1 MGGTEEAMT
10 DGNGL
15 CNKNKTRGRAS
26 PVCDW
31 HRKDNGGIQLNNIKG
46 TMCILGKICIRGVYQ
61 PV

>member
-31 HRKDNGGIQLNNIKG
+31 HRKDNGGIQLNN
-46 TMCILGKICIRGVYQ
+46 CILGKIYIRGVYQ